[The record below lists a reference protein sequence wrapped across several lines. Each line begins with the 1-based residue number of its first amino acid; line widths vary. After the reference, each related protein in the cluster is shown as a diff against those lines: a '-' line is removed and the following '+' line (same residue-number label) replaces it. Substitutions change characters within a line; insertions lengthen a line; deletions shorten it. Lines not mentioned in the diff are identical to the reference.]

1 MRKRPLK
8 LPPKPFNT
16 WVGAK
21 VYSSPLYN
29 SAPSCFAY
37 GAHSEILIMISDQRE
52 EILLNVPEGNI
63 SLAAGEYHS
72 AAGGISLAQRAN
84 ITAHRRCAMGS
95 LKGNFSQEV
104 PLQKI
109 PDGRRTRRRAALI
122 HREINK
128 KFLPTKN
135 CSKFLKGVW
144 GELLSRSSPPKIIF
158 T

>member
-16 WVGAK
+16 WVGAE

-63 SLAAGEYHS
+63 SLAVGEYHS

-84 ITAHRRCAMGS
+84 ITAHLRCAMGGLGGTF
-95 LKGNFSQEV
+95 LKKFPFKKFRMGAAR
-104 PLQKI
+104 
-109 PDGRRTRRRAALI
+109 DAGRR
-122 HREINK
+122 
-128 KFLPTKN
+128 
-135 CSKFLKGVW
+135 
-144 GELLSRSSPPKIIF
+144 
-158 T
+158 